1 MNLAHLGLTAMNAA
15 QNRLMVTGH
24 NINNAHTAGF
34 SRQRVFVSTAGAVA
48 TGAGYIGRGVKVD
61 TVQRAYDGFLFK
73 QLTQSQTR
81 GAALIA
87 YGNEIAPVNNLLG
100 DREAGISA
108 ALQKF
113 FAGVNAVASAP
124 ADPAARQELLGQ
136 AGSLV
141 NQINNTNAFLNEQRN
156 NLNTQIGTT
165 VAQVN
170 SYLERIRDVNQQ
182 LTLARASEHMPNDL
196 LDQRDQLLNELSQ
209 LVEVQS
215 VENADGTLS
224 LSVGN
229 GQLALA
235 GDTVYP
241 LHAVPSAAD
250 PQRLVLAYSSAD
262 AEGNLVKVEM
272 SETSVQGGTLGGLF
286 DYRRQSLDTVQN
298 DLGRMAAGL
307 AMAVNQLHTAGVDAN
322 GNAGKAFF
330 TLGDVTAIGHA
341 NNQGDARL
349 QARFTGDAKDVTASD
364 YRIRFDGASGEYTVT
379 RLSDNTTQT
388 FASLPAEMDGVT
400 LELNAGTPQDGDTW
414 LLQPARHAAA
424 DLKLN
429 LKDPAE
435 IAAADQASKGSA
447 NGENALKIAA
457 LQTKKV
463 LQGGTASLN
472 EAYAQIVNKVAVQA
486 QENGTAAKT
495 QVSLIEQNYAAQQA
509 VSGVNINE
517 EMVML
522 DQHLEQ
528 FRAASRMIDISNS
541 LFDTLINL
549 RA

>member
-24 NINNAHTAGF
+24 NINNAHTAGYN
-34 SRQRVFVSTAGAVA
+34 RQRVLSSTAGASA
-48 TGAGYIGRGVKVD
+48 TGAGYIGRGVQVV
-61 TVQRAYDGFLFK
+61 TVQRAYDRFLFK

-87 YGNEIAPVNNLLG
+87 YGNEISQVNNLLG
-100 DREAGISA
+100 DRTAGIPA

-141 NQINNTNAFLNEQRN
+141 NQINNAHAFLDNQRN
-156 NLNTQIGTT
+156 NINTQLGTA

-170 SYLERIRDVNQQ
+170 SYLERIRALNQDIA
-182 LTLARASEHMPNDL
+182 LSNGTAHAPNDL

-209 LVEVQS
+209 IADVQS

-224 LSVGN
+224 LTIGN

-235 GDTVYP
+235 GDVVYP

-250 PQRLVLAYSSAD
+250 PSRMVLAYSSVD
-262 AEGNLVKVEM
+262 AAGNIVPVEL
-272 SETSVQGGTLGGLF
+272 SETSMQGGTLGGLLE
-286 DYRRQSLDTVQN
+286 YRRQALDAVQN

-307 AMAVNQLHTAGVDAN
+307 AMAVNRLHRAGVDAN
-322 GNAGKAFF
+322 GDPGEAFF
-330 TLGDVTAIGHA
+330 TLGDATAIGHA
-341 NNQGDARL
+341 KNQGSASL
-349 QARFTGDAKDVTASD
+349 KASFSGDAKDVTASD
-364 YRIRFDGASGEYTVT
+364 YSIRYENGEYTIT
-379 RLSDNTTQT
+379 RLSDNVEKKV
-388 FASLPAEMDGVT
+388 ASLPDEFDG
-400 LELNAGTPQDGDTW
+400 LQIRLDNGAPADGDTW
-414 LLQPARHAAA
+414 LLQPTRQVAGSIG
-424 DLKLN
+424 LN
-429 LKDPAE
+429 LSDPAK
-435 IAAADQASKGSA
+435 IAAADATGGAA

-457 LQTKKV
+457 LQTEKV
-463 LQGGTASLN
+463 LGKGTASLN
-472 EAYAQIVNKVAVQA
+472 EAFAQLVNKVAVRT

-495 QVSLIEQNYAAQQA
+495 QVMLIEQNYAAQQS
-509 VSGVNINE
+509 VSGVNVDE
-517 EMVML
+517 ELVML

-528 FRAASRMIDISNS
+528 FRAASRMIDVSS
-541 LFDTLINL
+541 ALFDTLLSL
-549 RA
+549 RT

>member
-24 NINNAHTAGF
+24 NINNANTAGF
-34 SRQRVFVSTAGAVA
+34 SRQRVFVSTAGAAA
-48 TGAGYIGRGVKVD
+48 TGAGYIGRGVQVD
-61 TVQRAYDGFLFK
+61 TVRRAYDGFLYK
-73 QLTQSQTR
+73 KLTQSQTR

-87 YGNEIAPVNNLLG
+87 YGNELAPVNNLLS
-100 DREAGISA
+100 DRTAGISA
-108 ALQKF
+108 AMQKF

-136 AGSLV
+136 AGHLV
-141 NQINNTNAFLNEQRN
+141 DQINNTNAFLDEQRN
-156 NLNTQIGTT
+156 NLNSQIGTT
-165 VAQVN
+165 VVQIN
-170 SYLERIRDVNQQ
+170 SYLERIRDMNAQ
-182 LTLARASEHMPNDL
+182 LSLARASEHMPNDL

-224 LSVGN
+224 LSVAN
-229 GQLALA
+229 GQLVLA
-235 GDTVYP
+235 GDAVYP
-241 LHAVPSAAD
+241 LHAVASAAD
-250 PQRLVLAYSSAD
+250 PQRLVLAYSSVD
-262 AEGNLVKVEM
+262 AQGNLLKVEM
-272 SETSVQGGTLGGLF
+272 PEASVQGGTLGGLF
-286 DYRRQSLDTVQN
+286 DYRRQSLDAVQN

-307 AMAVNQLHTAGVDAN
+307 AMAVNQLHSAGVDVN
-322 GNAGKAFF
+322 GAAGEAFF
-330 TLGDVTAIGHA
+330 TLDDVSAIGHA
-341 NNQGDARL
+341 SNTGNARL
-349 QARFTGDAKDVTASD
+349 QASFSGAAQDVTASD
-364 YRIRFDGASGEYTVT
+364 YRIRFHAESGEYTVT
-379 RLSDNTTQT
+379 RLSDNTETRLT
-388 FASLPAEMDGVT
+388 SLPADIDGVT
-400 LELNAGTPQDGDTW
+400 LALNAGTPADGDTW
-414 LLQPARHAAA
+414 LLQPTRHAAA

-429 LKDPAE
+429 VSDPGK
-435 IAAADQASKGSA
+435 IAAADQGGGVA

-486 QENGTAAKT
+486 QQNGTAAKT
-495 QVSLIEQNYAAQQA
+495 QASLIEQNYAAQQA
-509 VSGVNINE
+509 VSGVNVNE

-528 FRAASRMIDISNS
+528 FRAASRMIEISNS
-541 LFDTLINL
+541 LFDTLLNM